1 MTKAFIF
8 DLDGVI
14 VDTARY
20 HYLAWSRLAKELNIP
35 FNERDNERL
44 KGVSRNQSLD
54 ILLSLQ
60 GRSATAA
67 EKERM
72 ATRKNQWFVEYIN
85 SMDRSEIFPGVEELL
100 KTLKRKGMHLAL
112 ASSSKNAPQVVN
124 TLGIADLFD
133 VIVDGSMVENAK
145 PDPEIFLLTAKK
157 LNIAPALCVVVEDA
171 AAGIAAAIAAGMK
184 CIGVGSPQLL
194 GAANLVVTATG
205 DIKADV
211 MNTL

>member
-1 MTKAFIF
+1 LTKAFIF